1 MQNITREF
9 WYGTILPQNDCRPQ
23 NAQAKE
29 FTELIIKNRN
39 DLLLTMSQ
47 EQAEI
52 LEKLESC
59 VSEYIGLTEEAIFS
73 YAFKLG
79 MRMMSEAYGETF
91 ENDR

>member
-9 WYGTILPQNDCRPQ
+9 WYGNILPQNDCRPQ

-29 FTELIIKNRN
+29 LTELKIKNRN

-47 EQAEI
+47 EQAET

-59 VSEYIGLTEEAIFS
+59 VSEYISLTEEAIFS
-73 YAFKLG
+73 YAFNYSLKAISKPITI
-79 MRMMSEAYGETF
+79 RNSNYY
-91 ENDR
+91 